1 MQKEVVVV
9 LVVVDGLVLAIWP
22 VPQRLLLFSFFRSFG
37 RAVEGGRHALS
48 IHRLHGTFS
57 APSHDEKLAT

>member
-22 VPQRLLLFSFFRSFG
+22 VPQRLLLFPSSKLWRGSGRRSACTLDPQTARNFQ
-37 RAVEGGRHALS
+37 RS
-48 IHRLHGTFS
+48 
-57 APSHDEKLAT
+57 